1 MAKLAPKPESRPE
14 GIGMIKRIGLFRRDI
29 FSSQPARLYHAWM
42 AQVRM
47 PFYHSFL
54 VNQPEL
60 VRRVL
65 IDDAENFPKS
75 EVLSDTLR
83 PLLGDSIFATNA
95 AQWRA
100 QRDIINPAF
109 KGCPSQAFSSMCEA
123 GDAAIERLK
132 KRSDGEFVEM
142 EFVTSHLAADII
154 FRTLFSVPL
163 PAESAEKVFVA
174 FREYQKSQPLWS
186 IPTLLKMPN
195 WVPRFRS
202 KAAERHA
209 DTIRGLLTDMIA
221 ARQIE
226 IDEGVAPD
234 DLATSLMTAEDPKT
248 GQRFSRAEMVDQ
260 VAIFFLAGHETSAS
274 ALSWA
279 FYLLALDTG
288 VQDAVATEAQLLSE
302 PPHPTDL
309 SKMRFTKDVFHETL
323 RLYPPVPMYLRDAA
337 KVTAFRGCP
346 VPVGSM
352 VIVSP
357 WHLHRHERLWDHPDE
372 FDPYRWNTEN
382 GRACKRDAFI
392 PFSAGP
398 RVCPGA
404 GFGRIEGV
412 LMLAMFLKAFRF
424 ETTNRVPVP
433 VAHLTVRSKDGIYLR
448 VTPRDGP
455 DTTAEQTHE

>member
-1 MAKLAPKPESRPE
+1 MAKLPPKPASRPE
-14 GIGMIKRIGLFRRDI
+14 GTGVIQRIGLFRRDML
-29 FSSQPARLYHAWM
+29 SSQPQRLYRAWM
-42 AQVRM
+42 AQVRL
-47 PFYHSFL
+47 PFYRSFL

-65 IDDAENFPKS
+65 IAEAVTFPKS
-75 EVLSDTLR
+75 KVLSDTLR
-83 PLLGDSIFATNA
+83 PMLGDSIFATNA

-109 KGCPSQAFSSMCEA
+109 KGCPRQAFSCMREA
-123 GDAAIERLK
+123 GEEAIKRLAQ
-132 KRSDGEFVEM
+132 SADGQPVEM
-142 EFVTSHLAADII
+142 EFVTSFLTADII

-163 PAESAEKVFVA
+163 PAETAEKVFHS
-174 FREYQKSQPLWS
+174 FREYQKTQPLWS
-186 IPTLLKMPN
+186 IPALLKLPA

-202 KAAERHA
+202 KAARQHA
-209 DTIRGLLTDMIA
+209 GAIRTLLSDMVD
-221 ARQIE
+221 ARQKE
-226 IDEGVAPD
+226 IDAGTAPD
-234 DLATSLMTAEDPKT
+234 DLATSLMTAQDPKT
-248 GQRFSRAEMVDQ
+248 SHQFSKSEMVDQ

-279 FYLLALDTG
+279 FYLLAMDPR
-288 VQDAVATEAQLLSE
+288 VQDEVAAEAQLLSE
-302 PPHPTDL
+302 PSRPSDL
-309 SKMRFTKDVFHETL
+309 SKMRFTKDVFHEVL

-337 KVTAFRGCP
+337 EATEFRGCP
-346 VPVGSM
+346 VPAGSL

-357 WHLHRHERLWDHPDE
+357 WHLQRHERLWDNPDE
-372 FDPYRWNTEN
+372 FDPYRWQTDN
-382 GRACKRDAFI
+382 GKARKRDAFI

-424 ETTNRVPVP
+424 ETTDAVPVP

-448 VTPRDGP
+448 ITRRGAL
-455 DTTAEQTHE
+455 DTTSEQNNE

>member
-1 MAKLAPKPESRPE
+1 MAVKPPKPASRPE
-14 GIGMIKRIGLFRRDI
+14 GVGVIRRIGLFRRDM
-29 FSSQPARLYHAWM
+29 FSSQPRRLYRAWM
-42 AQVRM
+42 AQVRL
-47 PFYHSFL
+47 PFYRSFL

-65 IDDAENFPKS
+65 ISEAGNFPKS

-83 PLLGDSIFATNA
+83 PLLGNSIFATND

-109 KGCPSQAFSSMCEA
+109 KGCPRQAFSCMREA
-123 GDAAIERLK
+123 GEDAIERLS
-132 KRSDGEFVEM
+132 KRADGQPVEM
-142 EFVTSHLAADII
+142 EAVTSFLAADII
-154 FRTLFSVPL
+154 FRTLFSIPL
-163 PAESAEKVFVA
+163 PAETAEKVFET
-174 FREYQKSQPLWS
+174 FRDYQRTQPLWS
-186 IPTLLKMPN
+186 IPALLKLPK

-202 KAAERHA
+202 KAAGRHA
-209 DTIRGLLTDMIA
+209 NAIRKLLTDMVD

-226 IDEGVAPD
+226 IDNGTAPD
-234 DLATSLMTAEDPKT
+234 DLATSLMTASDPKT
-248 GQRFSRAEMVDQ
+248 GHRFSKVEMVDQ

-279 FYLLALDTG
+279 FYLLAMDQG
-288 VQDAVATEAQLLSE
+288 VQEKAATEAQLLSDI
-302 PPHPTDL
+302 PQPSDL

-337 KVTAFRGCP
+337 ETTEFRGCP
-346 VPVGSM
+346 VPKGSM

-357 WHLHRHERLWDHPDE
+357 WHLQRHERLWDNPDE
-372 FDPYRWNTEN
+372 FNPYRWHTDN
-382 GRACKRDAFI
+382 GKARKRDAFI

-424 ETTNRVPVP
+424 ETADAVPIP
-433 VAHLTVRSKDGIYLR
+433 VAHLTVRSAAGIYLCI
-448 VTPRDGP
+448 TPRDGP
-455 DTTAEQTHE
+455 DTMSEQNHG